1 MQKVKAERRE
11 PCRETYSRK
20 RNVEGFQATPA
31 LSLLTI
37 HAHATIAPD
46 VVRIGK
52 GCRKGEHL
60 QVITEPCRSTEDI
73 RLFIIEL
80 YTLERS
86 CNSLRAILCAR
97 HIRIVIVVEG
107 NDRIASRGVDAHSG
121 GLKSHTPKE
130 GQIL

>member
-20 RNVEGFQATPA
+20 RNVEGFQAPPA
-31 LSLLTI
+31 LSLLKI
-37 HAHATIAPD
+37 HAHAKIEHD

-60 QVITEPCRSTEDI
+60 QVITEPCRSKEDI

-80 YTLERS
+80 SRLQRAF
-86 CNSLRAILCAR
+86 NSLPSNLCVS
-97 HIRIVIVVEG
+97 HIRIVFEVEG
-107 NDRIASRGVDAHSG
+107 FAEITAR
-121 GLKSHTPKE
+121 
-130 GQIL
+130 